1 MTRHRLRAFALGAAC
16 LSGCATVPGTPP
28 VAVPDPSV
36 PPAVATAAPAA
47 SVPAPALS
55 RAERLAQSLDA
66 VLAEPA
72 FTRATVGVVVQ
83 ALDSGETLFRRH
95 GQTWL
100 VPASTMKVLTAV
112 AAADR
117 LGWSYR
123 FETRLVALGPI
134 RDGVLDGD
142 LLVVGSGDPT
152 ITPRHPSRVDV
163 FSRWA
168 ETLRAQGL
176 RRINGHVIGDDRA
189 IAAPGLG
196 IGWAWDDLVED
207 YGAAYG
213 ALQYRDSVVDVTMG
227 PGRTPGAPPVV
238 YLSPANHGLLVDV
251 QAVTSAEGT
260 AASLAVSRP
269 LGTRFL
275 EVRGQAPL
283 DHEPVTLPV
292 AVANPTLY
300 YAGELRAT
308 LQRHGIAVDG
318 AAIDI
323 DDETDRPRASD
334 GTVLLVDQSA
344 PLSEIV
350 TQMLEWSLNSY
361 AETLLVAMDLDGLG
375 PATAGDGIRALR
387 ATLEALG
394 VPPETYHPRDGSG
407 LSRNDYLSADAL
419 VATLAAAWRRPDLRD
434 GLRAAL
440 PVAGG
445 AGTLG
450 RRLKGT
456 PGEGRVLAKTGS
468 MSNVRSL
475 AGYVDTLAGE
485 PLAFAI
491 LTNGFDARASE
502 IDAAVDA
509 LLLALVALP
518 RE

>member
-1 MTRHRLRAFALGAAC
+1 MTRRLRAFVLGAAC
-16 LSGCATVPGTPP
+16 LPGCATTPGASP
-28 VAVPDPSV
+28 VATPVAS
-36 PPAVATAAPAA
+36 PAAIVGAAAPAA
-47 SVPAPALS
+47 PAPVVS
-55 RAERLAQSLDA
+55 RAERLAQALDA

-72 FTRATVGVVVQ
+72 LARASVGVVVQ
-83 ALDSGETLFRRH
+83 ALDSGETLYRRN

-112 AAADR
+112 AAAER
-117 LGWSYR
+117 LGWSFR
-123 FETRLVALGPI
+123 FDTRLVALGPI
-134 RDGVLDGD
+134 RNGVLDGD

-152 ITPRHPSRVDV
+152 ITPRHPSRVDT
-163 FSRWA
+163 FDRWA
-168 ETLRAQGL
+168 EALRAQGL
-176 RRINGHVIGDDRA
+176 RRVNGHIVGDDRA
-189 IAAPGLG
+189 VAPPGLG

-260 AASLAVSRP
+260 PVSLSLSRP

-283 DHEPVTLPV
+283 DHEPVTLPA

-308 LQRHGIAVDG
+308 LQRRGITVDG

-323 DDETDRPRASD
+323 DDASDRPRASD
-334 GTVLLVDQSA
+334 GTVLLVGQSA

-375 PATAGDGIRALR
+375 PASAADGVRALR

-394 VPPETYHPRDGSG
+394 VPPETYHTRDGSG

-419 VATLAAAWRRPDLRD
+419 VATLAAAWRQPRLRE

-456 PGEGRVLAKTGS
+456 PGEGRVRAKTGS

-475 AGYVDTLAGE
+475 AGYVDTLSGE
-485 PLAFAI
+485 TLAFAV
-491 LTNGFDARASE
+491 LTNGFDTRASE
-502 IDAAVDA
+502 VDAAVDT
-509 LLLALVALP
+509 LLLTLVSLP